1 MKERV
6 NPAQL
11 ARIALFNGLTESEIT
26 AVAQM
31 MRTRE
36 FDTGAVIIHEGEI
49 GGEMFVLLSGDI
61 EITKRMTL
69 YSSGGT
75 DQKDKSLIRLKASDN
90 IFFGEMSMF
99 GQEERSATV
108 TALTKV
114 TLGVLTRE
122 QVNILSE
129 KDPAL
134 GFHIF
139 YNIGSKIASNLRRA
153 NKDILKL
160 TTAFC
165 LALEGK

>member
-1 MKERV
+1 MKGRID
-6 NPAQL
+6 PAHL
-11 ARIALFNGLTESEIT
+11 AHIGLFQGLSAAQIS
-26 AVAQM
+26 AIVQM
-31 MRTRE
+31 MRSRDYKAGT
-36 FDTGAVIIHEGEI
+36 VIIHEGEI
-49 GGEMFVLLSGDI
+49 GGELFVLAEGDI

-90 IFFGEMSMF
+90 VFFGEMSMF

-108 TALTKV
+108 TALSDV

-122 QVNILSE
+122 QVNILS
-129 KDPAL
+129 KQDPAL
-134 GFHIF
+134 GYFIF
-139 YNIGSKIASNLRRA
+139 YNIGQKLAANLRRA